1 VYVHNWFRCIQV
13 QLDLDVTR
21 ICVKFDCN
29 GRSVQQP
36 RSNAPREGNVSVSHF
51 LGKNHLLPLTY
62 YCNCLV
68 TVRVC
73 AILGDVRYLSAILM
87 ENLFVQVLVSIEVPF
102 TCMIGMHDRA
112 LPVNFVKCDGTFRP
126 TQITDACATCM
137 TGPIDVMRHIFLH
150 HVTVLN
156 VLMQ

>member
-1 VYVHNWFRCIQV
+1 
-13 QLDLDVTR
+13 
-21 ICVKFDCN
+21 
-29 GRSVQQP
+29 
-36 RSNAPREGNVSVSHF
+36 VSVSCF
-51 LGKNHLLPLTY
+51 LGKNHLLLLSY

-87 ENLFVQVLVSIEVPF
+87 ENLSVQVLVSIEVPL
-102 TCMIGMHDRA
+102 TCMIGMHDRV

-126 TQITDACATCM
+126 TQIMDACATCT
-137 TGPIDVMRHIFLH
+137 TGPIDVMCRIFLH